1 MASYGTTSRHLH
13 RSHLYDS
20 RYENR
25 LLLPT
30 LTPSPAATT
39 THHIDGRNNSNAC
52 SNRMGSSSTVGSL
65 GLQEVSL
72 LRYASSRQAVAAV
85 AEGGGP
91 QAEVAG
97 GGGGEGGSGSGTLA
111 STPSSATA
119 SAVLTARDR
128 SFEYGQAQVSAKS
141 TVRRMVDILD
151 RYIGNSSSGSSNAM
165 LGHYV
170 SSSGGNSSGSS
181 SNSGGSSNSSS
192 SGDSS
197 SSSGGSS
204 SSSGGSSNSS
214 SSSSSSGDSSSSS
227 GGSSSSSGGGS
238 SSREG
243 LPPVA
248 PGDAPLFITTHPVLA
263 AHQAVAAGAGLA
275 AHQAVAAGVGL
286 AAQQAV
292 AAGAG
297 PAAQQAATAA
307 AGGTFANL
315 VANRNFKSCCGSLI
329 VRGEAVRAWPAS
341 LYAELLAYALEPG
354 MHYEATKAVSQTAW
368 ALWVDRN
375 MTREELYLYFKVGD
389 VARGGN
395 SY

>member
-204 SSSGGSSNSS
+204 SSSGG
-214 SSSSSSGDSSSSS
+214 
-227 GGSSSSSGGGS
+227 GS

-248 PGDAPLFITTHPVLA
+248 PGDAPLFITTHPVLAAHQAVAAGAGLA